1 MGGKNHLFLGL
12 TFGSKKPFVIIINLW
27 KWMAKINCFYK
38 WKYLNCNSK
47 WIYENAWKIKEK
59 WAFLW
64 MEMGWKKSFINIS
77 WNEKWLVF
85 RIEFSWEMDDE
96 NPFINII
103 WIWKW
108 LMKISENW
116 NRIINISEDWNRLM
130 NISGLWKWI
139 INTSEIFFWII
150 WWKNHDIH
158 ENKNPCP
165 EFNGEKMHE
174 QHLPMANAMKSTLCV
189 E

>member
-1 MGGKNHLFLGL
+1 MKMLE
-12 TFGSKKPFVIIINLW
+12 K
-27 KWMAKINCFYK
+27 
-38 WKYLNCNSK
+38 
-47 WIYENAWKIKEK
+47 AWKIKGK

-158 ENKNPCP
+158 ENKNVCP

-174 QHLPMANAMKSTLCV
+174 HSRGENQLWSFRRNGHIITFGEAKFITLNS
-189 E
+189 

>member
-1 MGGKNHLFLGL
+1 MKMLE
-12 TFGSKKPFVIIINLW
+12 K
-27 KWMAKINCFYK
+27 
-38 WKYLNCNSK
+38 
-47 WIYENAWKIKEK
+47 AWKIKKK

-130 NISGLWKWI
+130 NISGLWKWN

-150 WWKNHDIH
+150 WWKIMISMRIKMFALNSMEKKCMNISRG
-158 ENKNPCP
+158 ENQLWSLEASYIGDN
-165 EFNGEKMHE
+165 
-174 QHLPMANAMKSTLCV
+174 V
-189 E
+189 